1 MTDGGM
7 GMTTQYSFGQSHHNQ
22 YQYHEVTR
30 TSSSSLPSMLGDD
43 ESYGRFSG
51 TLN

>member
-1 MTDGGM
+1 MTDGGI
-7 GMTTQYSFGQSHHNQ
+7 GMSTQYSFGQHHHH
-22 YQYHEVTR
+22 QYHEITR